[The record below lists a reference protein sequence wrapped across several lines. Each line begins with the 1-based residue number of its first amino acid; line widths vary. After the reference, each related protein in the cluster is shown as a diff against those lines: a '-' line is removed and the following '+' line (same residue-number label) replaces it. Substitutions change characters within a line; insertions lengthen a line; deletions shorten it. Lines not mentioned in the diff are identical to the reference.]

1 MQSKV
6 IGMVINQVRKYREL
20 SKMTQEELGAA
31 VFVSRQTII
40 SIEKGSYNPSIELGL
55 KLAKCLNTT
64 LDVLFQLEGNHD

>member
-1 MQSKV
+1 
-6 IGMVINQVRKYREL
+6 MVINKVREFREL
-20 SKMTQEELGAA
+20 CRMTQEELCAA

-64 LDVLFQLEGNHD
+64 IDSLFQLEDTNE